1 MFIIIV
7 AVALSISLSLRYGTD
22 SNDIDTTKEYA
33 LTDKVIR
40 SYNHDFCQGLLAEST
55 DVPNNLQSNA
65 TLYLLNSRPPLAD
78 HERFNVSERTNLD
91 SYLTNYHGWN
101 FYMNTGSKMSFNACY
116 PLDMNGN
123 FDVIFYLI
131 KGSKN
136 HNKWTGDPDQSY
148 AVKYSHLTSKCQ
160 TISYQVHKDDMYY
173 FVFYLDSYLS
183 LSTVLDIDFQFDRTV
198 YHISLDSVVHSCS
211 FPLNGHS
218 SCSIDV
224 PMSSGYTAVLSL
236 NTSLPVDYDDGAN
249 IHISCQPRAWLY
261 AVVVVCTVVPV
272 ITIVVLVVVCVCI
285 KARKQKNRYSSLG
298 RSSIVVGTDTTQES
312 GNVTTKESRLAESGG
327 GSTPATNPP
336 PFNPAYPPTGG
347 YGATSGVPPPPYTQ

>member
-65 TLYLLNSRPPLAD
+65 TLYLLNSRPPLTD

-183 LSTVLDIDFQFDRTV
+183 LSTVLDINFQFDRTV

-236 NTSLPVDYDDGAN
+236 NTSLPVNYDDGAN
-249 IHISCQPRAWLY
+249 VHINCQPRVWLY
-261 AVVVVCTVVPV
+261 AVIVVCSVVPV
-272 ITIVVLVVVCVCI
+272 IIIIVLVVVCVCI
-285 KARKQKNRYSSLG
+285 KVRKGKKKYSP
-298 RSSIVVGTDTTQES
+298 INTTTGTEAFEDS
-312 GNVTTKESRLAESGG
+312 GNGNRVSVTGTPSGV
-327 GSTPATNPP
+327 SAPATQPP
-336 PFNPAYPPTGG
+336 PFNPAYPPAGG
-347 YGATSGVPPPPYTQ
+347 YGAISTVPPPAYKQ